1 MPCRKRR
8 QGQQRRLKKYISSQT
23 GGHTNPEF
31 LLQRDNELLHKIE
44 EMNTQIEDHRQ
55 TLSQMDIQKED
66 GNHTTTKSVGN
77 PVGDEKQQET
87 ELHEQ
92 QKKHLSF
99 LLGMRDD
106 MVETLHVNRRIYSAL
121 QCMNDCESF
130 ANG

>member
-8 QGQQRRLKKYISSQT
+8 QGQQRRLKKYVASQT

-44 EMNTQIEDHRQ
+44 EINKQIADHRQ
-55 TLSQMDIQKED
+55 TLSEIDTPKED
-66 GNHTTTKSVGN
+66 GNHTLKQNSGGN
-77 PVGDEKQQET
+77 PVDVQKQQET

-99 LLGMRDD
+99 LIEMRDD
-106 MVETLHVNRRIYSAL
+106 MVETLHGNRRIYSAL
-121 QCMNDCESF
+121 QSINDSKSLP
-130 ANG
+130 